1 MFIFPL
7 TTLHSLT
14 TRDTAWLFLSHDS
27 SQTMSFGSISRIVS
41 FANPELEFMARLSNN
56 EQLYHARLHEGKLYN
71 LIMANL
77 IDTKK
82 YKSKLTEEHMIIS
95 NIDIDDIE
103 AYSTSDIDGKQC
115 VVYTFEDM
123 RICLIALTPD
133 GDMHLVARHPENE
146 NDAHDEHI
154 PDIEFSFI
162 SCQSAIPPNEEVFL
176 YGMRPIR
183 KNEDDANDEH
193 MSGNSNDEAFIYEMR
208 PYCQVLIKC
217 KVCYTGFYPHTKWSQ
232 FSDYSD
238 PNYIERLFENVQS
251 VGQSI
256 VDINGDWNTNLDI
269 IMYPL
274 SFNHP
279 FRGLLEPSV
288 RYLSANGVLYALLPI
303 PEHLSIYNI
312 CPSIALF
319 INSNG
324 SVIESRFKIN
334 SDGSRI
340 KHKFNWTSTAVYRCK
355 GNIHIPDHIEVLKYG
370 DDTGL
375 NQTFTFDGVKYS
387 LSNNKL
393 VMDDN

>member
-1 MFIFPL
+1 M
-7 TTLHSLT
+7 T
-14 TRDTAWLFLSHDS
+14 LFLSHDS

-71 LIMANL
+71 LIMTNL

-82 YKSKLTEEHMIIS
+82 YKSKLTEDHMIVS

-103 AYSTSDIDGKQC
+103 AYSTSDTDGKQC

-123 RICLIALTPD
+123 RICLIALMPD

-146 NDAHDEHI
+146 NDTHDEHI

-193 MSGNSNDEAFIYEMR
+193 MPDIEFDVMPDNSIINMR
-208 PYCQVLIKC
+208 PFRHAINDAQYHTLIKC
-217 KVCYTGFYPHTKWSQ
+217 KVCYTGFYPHNKWSQ

-238 PNYIERLFENVQS
+238 PSYIERLFENVHS
-251 VGQSI
+251 VGQCI
-256 VDINGDWNTNLDI
+256 VDMDADWNTNLDM

-324 SVIESRFKIN
+324 SVLESRFKIN

-370 DDTGL
+370 DGTEL
-375 NQTFTFDGVKYS
+375 NQTFTFDGAKYS